1 MKVIKQITVAQFRL
15 TTFRTDRGRELNIV
29 ERFVP
34 KNVHSRGYWRL
45 VRRGRERVHAIAIIK
60 GKA

>member
-15 TTFRTDRGRELNIV
+15 TTFRTDRGHELDIV

-45 VRRGRERVHAIAIIK
+45 VRRSQERTRALAIIK

>member
-1 MKVIKQITVAQFRL
+1 VKVINEVTVAQFRL
-15 TTFRTDRGRELNIV
+15 TTFRTDQGREINIV

-34 KNVHSRGYWRL
+34 ANVHSRGYWRL
-45 VRRGRERVHAIAIIK
+45 VRRRRERAHAIAIIK